1 MKKYYTILLLVCSIV
16 TFAQGIAVQGIARDN
31 TNAAITDTN
40 LTFTFSVTENDNT
53 VQYSET
59 QSIKTD
65 NFGVFSHILS
75 SGNPATNTFDDID
88 FSIPDLKLKVFVD
101 YNNSNIEVYNQTL
114 NYTPYAHHANHAT
127 HATNA
132 GDGVPTGA
140 IMPFLGTADKVPA
153 GWVLCNGDTLPSGD
167 EYDDLKE
174 LLGTNKAPDLQGA
187 FLRGAGSQTFSGTT
201 YSAPANPGV
210 FQKDVFKEHVH
221 SAGGLN
227 TNNTGAHKH
236 KYDDAFIIVQD
247 SKKSKFY
254 PTIEAGAW
262 KHYSSVN
269 DNESS
274 KHHGQLRGRETTS
287 TGNHKHTI
295 SGNTGKTGSVNETR
309 PFNYSVNYIIKL

>member
-1 MKKYYTILLLVCSIV
+1 MKKYYTTLLLLVCSIV

-31 TNAAITDTN
+31 ANSAITDTN

-88 FSIPDLKLKVFVD
+88 FSIPDLKLKVFVN
-101 YNNSNIEVYNQTL
+101 YNGSDIEVYNQTL
-114 NYTPYAHHANHAT
+114 NYTPYAYHAVK
-127 HATNA
+127 A
-132 GDGVPTGA
+132 GNGVPTGA
-140 IMPFLGTADKVPA
+140 IMPFLGAADKVPA
-153 GWVLCNGDTLPSGD
+153 GWVLCNGDDLPLGD
-167 EYDDLKE
+167 AYQDLKD
-174 LLGTNKAPDLQGA
+174 LLGTNKAPNLQGA
-187 FLRGAGSQTFSGTT
+187 FLRGAGSQLYESKT
-201 YSAPANPGV
+201 YASVLNS
-210 FQKDVFKEHVH
+210 FQEDVFKEHVH

-227 TNNTGAHKH
+227 TNNAGNHKH

-247 SKKSKFY
+247 SRKSKFS

-262 KHYSSVN
+262 RYFSDLSEN
-269 DNESS
+269 GSD
-274 KHHGQLRGRETTS
+274 KHHGQLLGRETTS
-287 TGNHKHTI
+287 NGNHSHAI
-295 SGNTGKTGSVNETR
+295 LGNTGKKGSVEETR